1 MLPVRLLQSTPNH
14 LQQSSPTQEE
24 SLLEGSS
31 SPSLNLRRAL
41 LCISMQP
48 TVKFPA
54 LELDHIA
61 SSEINSVVS
70 KRRKIRSTE
79 QKGVFHVSHRCLAI
93 YKVEGLNAIHNSFQI
108 FFPFPLQG
116 KYVTYLKYVWGT
128 RNNVI
133 KAIFKIFL
141 IKNFHFAFQL
151 LFDSFHIRSYIY
163 IYIYIK
169 RKLNQNL
176 KL

>member
-1 MLPVRLLQSTPNH
+1 MAYDLNKERDKTPSKHTVGVRVLKKKGSQKKGPNVHLRWSFMMLPVRLLQSTPNH

-79 QKGVFHVSHRCLAI
+79 
-93 YKVEGLNAIHNSFQI
+93 
-108 FFPFPLQG
+108 
-116 KYVTYLKYVWGT
+116 
-128 RNNVI
+128 
-133 KAIFKIFL
+133 
-141 IKNFHFAFQL
+141 
-151 LFDSFHIRSYIY
+151 
-163 IYIYIK
+163 
-169 RKLNQNL
+169 
-176 KL
+176 